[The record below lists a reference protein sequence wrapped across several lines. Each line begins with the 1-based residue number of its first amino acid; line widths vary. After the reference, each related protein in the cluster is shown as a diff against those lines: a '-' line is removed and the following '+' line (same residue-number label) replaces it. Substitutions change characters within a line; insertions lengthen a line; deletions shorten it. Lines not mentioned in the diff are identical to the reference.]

1 MYFLIELLNL
11 NVVLIANNLYKKINL
26 FGFRI
31 VFNIFQLDRN
41 IIEPDLYYTSLDGYS
56 RKYSYDNAYGGQLVD
71 DEANGK
77 GFKLINFN
85 Y

>member
-1 MYFLIELLNL
+1 M
-11 NVVLIANNLYKKINL
+11 ANNLYQKINL

-41 IIEPDLYYTSLDGYS
+41 INEPDLYYTSLDGYS
-56 RKYSYDNAYGGQLVD
+56 RKYSNASAYGGQMVD

-77 GFKLINFN
+77 GFKLIDTNFN
-85 Y
+85 D